1 MNNYLVLTIIADD
14 RPGLLELL
22 AQTVNDNGG
31 NWLDG
36 RMSHLAGKFAGILEM
51 SVDPEHQATLT
62 KALEALTEQGFK
74 VVVEPA
80 NALDRPACQDFNL
93 SVAGLDRTGIVCEIA
108 QAFANRHINMSELET
123 DYSSMPWSG
132 EPLFEAKGV
141 IEVPDSIDMDEL
153 YKQLDTIAEELAV
166 DIRLEEAP
174 DNVNKAT
181 ESG

>member
-14 RPGLLELL
+14 KPGLLEML

-36 RMSHLAGKFAGILEM
+36 RMSHLAGKFAGILEL

-62 KALEALTEQGFK
+62 KALEALTEEGFK

-80 NALDRPACQDFNL
+80 NALDRPACQEFTL
-93 SVAGLDRTGIVCEIA
+93 SVAGLDRTGIVYEIA

-132 EPLFEAKGV
+132 EPLFQAKGV
-141 IEVPDSIDMDEL
+141 IEVPDSVDMDEL
-153 YKQLDTIAEELAV
+153 YEQLDTIAEELGV
-166 DIRLEEAP
+166 DIRLESPEEEATAARAQ
-174 DNVNKAT
+174 V
-181 ESG
+181 